1 MRHPVYAAILL
12 KRIIFCGPPFRH
24 GDLYDDK
31 ATAYIENDVM
41 SFYKLSSVDRHLH
54 YLVLSCP
61 TGEMYLRNDPS
72 TNLLHKR
79 GTLQIQFNSNAE
91 IPNC

>member
-1 MRHPVYAAILL
+1 MLPTYSNGLFFV
-12 KRIIFCGPPFRH
+12 GPPFRH

-41 SFYKLSSVDRHLH
+41 SFCKLSSVDRHFCIAVELPNWRN
-54 YLVLSCP
+54 V
-61 TGEMYLRNDPS
+61 YLRNDPS

-79 GTLQIQFNSNAE
+79 GTVQIQFNSNAE